1 MSTDTPVARLS
12 TNPIGVVSK
21 RKVDTGN
28 GSTKTFS
35 GTLIPAP
42 QSDDIVTFTYEVS
55 SITKTATFD
64 LGKGKFGGD
73 CAPGTTVDATTGTFT
88 LVTRQPPDNQARVT
102 AEYSLPRGEL
112 SDGLGMQAVQF
123 GVPHSVDGLDSLLT
137 LPGVSS
143 LKDRLPEKLSSFPN
157 LHLED
162 LLYSSGSLIV
172 GLRWPDARWSPCS
185 LFALS
190 DPGLMVAVPASPMLM
205 VQVDGTIEF
214 ATLPFHCT
222 VTLQKGGGSAF
233 DAELSPAPQ
242 ALRPALTAL
251 HLDGSSLDER
261 NLTALSFHGSADS
274 LTFHGAV
281 AGPWHPV
288 PGLPEF
294 TLDALD
300 LTLERQ
306 REPPGVC
313 GTFSAK
319 GEVADLT
326 FAVYAAHSGPGLGWQ
341 LMGRLHAPPGDLTL
355 AALAVKLHWGEP
367 PSVIGEIDLEDVSL
381 SMDTAT
387 GTLTMHCEL
396 GLPGGATLTA
406 DLAQTSTELHV
417 AGQLMVGELEFD
429 LIFDKQ
435 AATDKVAATKSFMA
449 CYHNSGG
456 GKITLGDIVKGLSDT
471 GADGLD
477 EISVKLKD
485 ALVVY
490 QPKASGTASRYLLAL
505 HMDTGLDLSAM
516 KGLPLIGKVLPTDQT
531 LRLAFTPIIASQP
544 PPEMGDLRNQIPAG
558 SLQIPETI
566 TRAFTCLT
574 HLYIGDESRSLT
586 FGSGSSGSSGSSN
599 PDAYPTKNEDLKDSK
614 LGSPEP
620 PPADATPLNPG
631 AGLAAVKPQDVTWID
646 IQKHLGPISFE
657 RLGLGYSKGS
667 IHALI
672 DAALALGPVTIGLE
686 GLGASY
692 NLSSHELGFELRGL
706 SVAVENP
713 PMSVSGSFMKVGDQ
727 FAGQVTLHLETLS
740 LGAIGA
746 YSKDDTGHPSLFI
759 YAFLDYPLGG
769 PAFFFVE
776 GLAVGFG
783 YNRRLI
789 VPPINQISSFPLVSE
804 VMPHSPK
811 TTSPPS
817 SPEDPGQTVG
827 DKIAEMVAYI
837 PPQTDQYFLA
847 VGIKFNSFKLL
858 DGFALLVVSFGRHLE
873 FDLLGVMSM
882 KLPPNSKTVLA
893 DVELEFSA
901 RVRPDE
907 GFIGVQAQLTPQSY
921 ILSRKCH
928 LQGGFAFYSWVK
940 GDHGG
945 DFVFTMGGYHPH
957 FKVPGHY
964 PQNVPRLG
972 FNWQVDSHLT
982 LKGTAYYALTSGAV
996 MAGGS
1001 LSATFNSGPLAAWF
1015 RLALDL
1021 LMQWKPYHYEAE
1033 LQVSIGAR
1041 LSIHVPLIGSVG
1053 VTIDAGADLR
1063 IWGPEFGGHA
1073 HVHVKVMG
1081 IGASFSVD
1089 FGQSVTAPPAL
1100 PWEDFCKDFLP
1111 VDKSEKL
1118 DENKICSI
1126 TATSGLLRVMDEPAG
1141 KRFVVN
1147 PKELVLVVSSLVPMD
1162 GDFGI
1167 APMHVEQAT
1176 SHTTITFQT
1185 SDEALTFQTS
1195 DEALRC
1201 VITSI
1206 PNGFKVTQQPVG
1218 FAFTTLQP
1226 KKLKLY
1232 PGAMWGKTHDPSAAM
1247 NAPPIRAPGT
1257 IGFCPA
1263 TPSERG
1269 QTKSIQRDELDY
1281 DVFPRQLPPADGEQ
1295 LTYTCID
1302 PGELSSQLK
1311 DSSAS
1316 RDGVLKALGIDPRTA
1331 VRLSEDLAT
1340 TFVEVPL
1347 VVRST
1352 AA

>member
-1 MSTDTPVARLS
+1 MKAGPDDFAKKRNLSVSELPDGSGMSALQLDTPYA
-12 TNPIGVVSK
+12 I
-21 RKVDTGN
+21 
-28 GSTKTFS
+28 
-35 GTLIPAP
+35 
-42 QSDDIVTFTYEVS
+42 DD
-55 SITKTATFD
+55 
-64 LGKGKFGGD
+64 
-73 CAPGTTVDATTGTFT
+73 
-88 LVTRQPPDNQARVT
+88 
-102 AEYSLPRGEL
+102 GEL
-112 SDGLGMQAVQF
+112 GGLLN
-123 GVPHSVDGLDSLLT
+123 DLLDDCS
-137 LPGVSS
+137 PMEW
-143 LKDRLPEKLSSFPN
+143 LPEKLSSFPN

-251 HLDGSSLDER
+251 HLDGSSLDEL

-355 AALAVKLHWGEP
+355 AALAVKLRGGEP
-367 PSVIGEIDLEDVSL
+367 PPVIGEIDLEDVSL

-406 DLAQTSTELHV
+406 DLARTSTELHV

-429 LIFDKQ
+429 LIFDKD
-435 AATDKVAATKSFMA
+435 ARTKSFMA

-456 GKITLGDIVKGLSDT
+456 GEITLGKIVKGLTGTDDT
-471 GADGLD
+471 ELNN
-477 EISVKLKD
+477 ISVKLKD

-544 PPEMGDLRNQIPAG
+544 PPKMGDLRNQIPAG
-558 SLQIPETI
+558 SLQLPETI
-566 TRAFTCLT
+566 TGPFTCLT
-574 HLYIGDESRSLT
+574 HLYIGDESRTLT
-586 FGSGSSGSSGSSN
+586 FGSGSSGSSN
-599 PDAYPTKNEDLKDSK
+599 HDAYPTKSEDLKDSK

-746 YSKDDTGHPSLFI
+746 YGEYEGHPSLFI

-789 VPPINQISSFPLVSE
+789 VPPINQISQFPLVSE

-817 SPEDPGQTVG
+817 SPDPPSSPEDPGKTVG
-827 DKIAEMVAYI
+827 EKISEMVAYI

-901 RVRPDE
+901 RVRPDD

-921 ILSRKCH
+921 ILSRECH

-982 LKGTAYYALTSGAV
+982 IKGTAYYALTSGAV

-1041 LSIHVPLIGSVG
+1041 LSIHVPFIGSIG

-1100 PWEDFCKDFLP
+1100 SWEEFRKGFLP
-1111 VDKSEKL
+1111 VGDDKKL
-1118 DENKICSI
+1118 DGEKICSI
-1126 TATSGLLRVMDEPAG
+1126 TATSGLLRVMDETAG

-1147 PKELVLVVSSLVPMD
+1147 PKELVLVVSSLVPMG

-1167 APMHVEQAT
+1167 APMHIEKAT
-1176 SHTTITFQT
+1176 SQTTILVKKIIDGPNKYEVVATVTLSNDSRWKQT
-1185 SDEALTFQTS
+1185 TAHDFLFEVK
-1195 DEALRC
+1195 E
-1201 VITSI
+1201 
-1206 PNGFKVTQQPVG
+1206 P
-1218 FAFTTLQP
+1218 
-1226 KKLKLY
+1226 KLY

-1257 IGFCPA
+1257 IGFRPK

-1269 QTKSIQRDELDY
+1269 HTKSIQRDELDY
-1281 DVFPRQLPPADGEQ
+1281 DVSPRQLPPAEGEQ

-1331 VRLSEDLAT
+1331 VRLSDDLAT
-1340 TFVEVPL
+1340 TFVEPPL
-1347 VVRST
+1347 AVRSSV
-1352 AA
+1352 A